1 MGNIRRQSI
10 ISSVVI
16 YIGFAIGILN
26 IYLFTRQGL
35 SPDDHFTD
43 AQFGLYNAFIAIAT
57 TMMAFANLAMPSYK
71 FFPYYK
77 DHLPHEKNDLITWA
91 LVVSSIGYSLV
102 VVAGIVFKDL
112 VVRKY
117 MEHSPEIVIY
127 YNWIFI
133 LGYGLMIYTVL
144 EAFAW
149 QFHKS
154 ILTNFLREV
163 QWRIFTTIIILLFLF
178 GVIHDYGLFIKLF
191 SFTYPA
197 IAVILFL
204 YLVFTKKIHFTFQVS
219 KVTKRF
225 FKSIL
230 RLCSFLY
237 VGSLIFTISLVFD
250 SLVIGAVLN
259 DALAKLA
266 VYSLA
271 QNIANIIQA
280 PQRGII
286 SASISHLSKAWKEK
300 KMETIQKIYQ
310 RSSINQLV
318 FACGLY
324 VLITLNFIDAV
335 NTFHLKES
343 YLNGFYVFL
352 LLGITKIVDMG
363 TGVNSQIIG
372 TSTYWRFEFISGII
386 LLSVMLPL
394 NYIFTKQY
402 DIVGTASAGLISI
415 TIYNLIRIIFLWKKF
430 NLLPFT
436 LQSIYT
442 ILLAGSS
449 FGICYIL
456 FQNIH
461 GLAGLFLRSIA
472 FCTLYGTGAVYLKLS
487 PDIIPVW
494 NSIKKRMGLRA

>member
-1 MGNIRRQSI
+1 M
-10 ISSVVI
+10 
-16 YIGFAIGILN
+16 
-26 IYLFTRQGL
+26 
-35 SPDDHFTD
+35 
-43 AQFGLYNAFIAIAT
+43 
-57 TMMAFANLAMPSYK
+57 
-71 FFPYYK
+71 
-77 DHLPHEKNDLITWA
+77 
-91 LVVSSIGYSLV
+91 
-102 VVAGIVFKDL
+102 
-112 VVRKY
+112 
-117 MEHSPEIVIY
+117 
-127 YNWIFI
+127 
-133 LGYGLMIYTVL
+133 
-144 EAFAW
+144 
-149 QFHKS
+149 
-154 ILTNFLREV
+154 
-163 QWRIFTTIIILLFLF
+163 
-178 GVIHDYGLFIKLF
+178 
-191 SFTYPA
+191 
-197 IAVILFL
+197 
-204 YLVFTKKIHFTFQVS
+204 
-219 KVTKRF
+219 
-225 FKSIL
+225 
-230 RLCSFLY
+230 CSFVY

-250 SLVIGAVLN
+250 SLVIGAVLM

-286 SASISHLSKAWKEK
+286 SASIAHLSKAWKEK

-318 FACGLY
+318 FSCGLY

-436 LQSIYT
+436 LQSLYT
-442 ILLAGSS
+442 ILLAGSC
-449 FGICYIL
+449 FGICYLL
-456 FQNIH
+456 FQNIAWVRGAFFKKH
-461 GLAGLFLRSIA
+461 CFLHSLRYRCSLSQA
-472 FCTLYGTGAVYLKLS
+472 FT
-487 PDIIPVW
+487 
-494 NSIKKRMGLRA
+494 